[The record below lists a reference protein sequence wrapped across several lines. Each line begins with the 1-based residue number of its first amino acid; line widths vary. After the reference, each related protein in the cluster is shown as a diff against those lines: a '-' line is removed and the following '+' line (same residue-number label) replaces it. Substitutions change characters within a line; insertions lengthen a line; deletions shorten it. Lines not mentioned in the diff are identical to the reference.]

1 MRVQVV
7 GAAAASGAGFPLQ
20 TFLIDGVLAVD
31 AGALGWFDS
40 PEKQAAVRDVLL
52 THSHI
57 DHLAGLP
64 VFLDNVY
71 CVNPDPPTVR
81 APGPTLSALRGH
93 VFNDLIVPDF
103 VRLSEVCQA
112 FLRLGEVDVGR
123 PFAVGRYEVTAFD
136 LDHTVPTVGYRIDD
150 GTAAVA
156 VFGDTAP
163 APDVFAEVARA
174 PRLRAVFLEAS
185 FPDSLA
191 DIAEVSKHL
200 TASQFLAAARLFP
213 QTVAVYA
220 AHVKPRF
227 VGEIAATIRGAG
239 LPNVRVAVPGQT
251 IEVGPG

>member
-7 GAAAASGAGFPLQ
+7 GAAAASGAGFPLH

-40 PEKQAAVRDVLL
+40 PDRQAAVRDVLL
-52 THSHI
+52 THSHM

-64 VFLDNVY
+64 VFVDNVY
-71 CVNPDPPTVR
+71 CVNPEPPTVH
-81 APGPTLSALRGH
+81 APGPTLAALRAH

-103 VRLSEVCQA
+103 VRLSEACPA
-112 FLRLGEVDVGR
+112 FLRLSEVAVGR
-123 PFAVGRYEVTAFD
+123 PFAVGRYEVTAFE

-150 GTAAVA
+150 GTVAVA

-163 APDVFAEVARA
+163 VPAVYAALAGV

-191 DIAEVSKHL
+191 DVAEVSKHL
-200 TASQFLAAARLFP
+200 TASQFLAAARVFP
-213 QTVAVYA
+213 PSVAVYA

-227 VGEIAATIRGAG
+227 VAEITAMIRAAG
-239 LPNVRVAVPGQT
+239 LPNVHVAEPGQA
-251 IEVGPG
+251 IEV

>member
-20 TFLIDGVLAVD
+20 TFLVDGVLAVD
-31 AGALGWFDS
+31 AGALGWFGPPDR
-40 PEKQAAVRDVLL
+40 QAAVRDVLL

-64 VFLDNVY
+64 IFLDNVY
-71 CVNPDPPTVR
+71 RATPEPPTVH
-81 APGPTLSALRGH
+81 AAGPTLAALRDH

-103 VRLSEVCQA
+103 VRLSEVCPA
-112 FLRLGEVDVGR
+112 FLRLCEVTVGR

-136 LDHTVPTVGYRIDD
+136 LDHTVPAVGYRIDD
-150 GTAAVA
+150 GTAAVV

-163 APDVFAEVARA
+163 APDVFAAVARA

-191 DIAEVSKHL
+191 DIAGLSKHL
-200 TASQFLAAARLFP
+200 TVSQFLAAARLFP
-213 QTVAVYA
+213 PTVSVYA

-227 VGEIAATIRGAG
+227 AAEIAAAVRSAG
-239 LPNVRVAVPGQT
+239 LPNVHVAEPGHAV
-251 IEVGPG
+251 EL

>member
-64 VFLDNVY
+64 IFLDNVY
-71 CVNPDPPTVR
+71 RAGPEPPTVR
-81 APGPTLSALRGH
+81 ATGPTLAALRDH

-103 VRLSEVCQA
+103 VRLSEVCPA
-112 FLRLGEVDVGR
+112 FLRLDEVTVGR
-123 PFAVGRYEVTAFD
+123 PFAVGRYQVTAFD
-136 LDHTVPTVGYRIDD
+136 LNHTVSTVGYRIDD
-150 GTAAVA
+150 GTVAVA

-163 APDVFAEVARA
+163 APDVFADVARS
-174 PRLRAVFLEAS
+174 PRLRAAFLEAS

-191 DIAEVSKHL
+191 DVAEVSRHL

-213 QTVAVYA
+213 PTVTVYA

-227 VGEIAATIRGAG
+227 VGEITATIRAAG
-239 LPNVRVAVPGQT
+239 LPNVRVADPGQT
-251 IEVGPG
+251 VEVGPG

>member
-31 AGALGWFDS
+31 AGALGWFGPPD
-40 PEKQAAVRDVLL
+40 EQAAVRDVLL

-71 CVNPDPPTVR
+71 CARPDPPTVH
-81 APGPTLSALRGH
+81 ATGPTLAALRDH
-93 VFNDLIVPDF
+93 VFNDLIMPDF
-103 VRLSEVCQA
+103 VRLSEVCPA
-112 FLRLGEVDVGR
+112 FLRLCEVDVGR
-123 PFAVGRYEVTAFD
+123 PVAVGRYHVMAFE

-163 APDVFAEVARA
+163 VPDAFAAVARS

-191 DIAEVSKHL
+191 DIAEASRHL

-213 QTVAVYA
+213 PAVAVYA

-227 VGEIAATIRGAG
+227 AAEIAATIRAAG
-239 LPNVRVAVPGQT
+239 LPNVHVARQGLTV
-251 IEVGPG
+251 EV